1 MISGSCCGAHLL
13 ASQQFCSAEPPERG
27 ARIEDG
33 SLSEFPLIAIVD
45 DDEAIRL
52 AAESLIRSLGFA
64 ARIFASAEAFLA
76 SDIVRKIDCLI
87 TDVQMPGM
95 SGLDLQDVLIA
106 RGQQTP
112 TIFITAYPEE
122 RFQKRARAN
131 GAAGIL
137 VKPFDGQS
145 LADCL
150 MGVLREGEER

>member
-1 MISGSCCGAHLL
+1 
-13 ASQQFCSAEPPERG
+13 
-27 ARIEDG
+27 
-33 SLSEFPLIAIVD
+33 LSDFPLIAIVD

-64 ARIFASAEAFLA
+64 ARTFDSAEAFLA
-76 SDIVRKIDCLI
+76 SGIVRKIACLI

-95 SGLDLQDVLIA
+95 SGLDLQDALIA
-106 RGQQTP
+106 QGQQMP
-112 TIFITAYPEE
+112 IIFITAYPEE

-150 MGVLREGEER
+150 MGALRKENGRETPQVDLS

>member
-1 MISGSCCGAHLL
+1 M
-13 ASQQFCSAEPPERG
+13 
-27 ARIEDG
+27 
-33 SLSEFPLIAIVD
+33 SEFPLIAIVD

-64 ARIFASAEAFLA
+64 ARTFDSAEAFLA
-76 SDIVRKIDCLI
+76 SGIVRKIDCLI